1 MRILAI
7 GDFHGKFPMKLRR
20 VIKREDLDLIISLG
34 DYPPWSFKK
43 TFFRYCYKTNVELW
57 KILGKQKYKK
67 GFLKDWDVGKDIL
80 KKLNSSRVPVLTVVG
95 NHDSH
100 KSIDDYDAKES
111 KWKWINQD
119 FFSKT
124 IKRYHNIRRID
135 YRVIEIE
142 GVVFIGAYERS
153 FTGSVQSK
161 AYRKHRKKL
170 DDLFRQYQNINK
182 KKYIIF
188 VSHNVPYDTKFSK
201 IGYGEFKGIE
211 KGSKLVRRIINR
223 YRPVL
228 NICGH
233 MHEYQGKKM
242 VGKTMVVATGAAKDG
257 KCAIID
263 FDEKKGRVKNV
274 SFIK

>member
-20 VIKREDLDLIISLG
+20 IIKREDLDLIISLG

-142 GVVFIGAYERS
+142 GVVFIGAYGGS

-170 DDLFRQYQNINK
+170 DDLFRRYQNINK